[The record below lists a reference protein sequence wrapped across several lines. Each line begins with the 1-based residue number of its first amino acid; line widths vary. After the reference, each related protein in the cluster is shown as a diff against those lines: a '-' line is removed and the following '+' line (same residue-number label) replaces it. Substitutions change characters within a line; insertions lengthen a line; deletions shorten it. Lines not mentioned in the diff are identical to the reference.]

1 MEIKSIYPNSLI
13 FDDPDN
19 ANLLSESD
27 LYKDQFTQQDAQPSQ
42 NSDHLEHISLQN
54 IYQSGDNFSLQDFK
68 KQKKGKTL
76 HLLKNF
82 TEEMKQRWNMDEVES
97 RIHNFLDENQV
108 YITDPMQK
116 QMDYYQRI
124 KSQVISSVILS
135 NQQCSSDEEC
145 PRQQKKD
152 IEEETQVVQ
161 LTDFNKQN
169 NYEEQVDV
177 EEADDDDE
185 DNISS
190 FEENEEERENPQDT
204 INYKVKYQGTISYL
218 DSVSTTNSLNSQLSL
233 QRSSILLKRRQNPC
247 SAISVCQQAPHSLS
261 QIDDEY

>member
-13 FDDPDN
+13 FDESDN
-19 ANLLSESD
+19 GNLLSESD
-27 LYKDQFTQQDAQPSQ
+27 LYKEQLNQHDSQPNQ
-42 NSDHLEHISLQN
+42 NSDHLEQISQQN

-68 KQKKGKTL
+68 KQKKGGKTL

-82 TEEMKQRWNMDEVES
+82 TEEMKQRWNMDKVET

-116 QMDYYQRI
+116 QMDYYQKI

-135 NQQCSSDEEC
+135 NQQCSSDEEG
-145 PRQQKKD
+145 PHQQKKE
-152 IEEETQVVQ
+152 IEEEIQVIQ
-161 LTDFNKQN
+161 LTDCDKQN
-169 NYEEQVDV
+169 YNEEQ
-177 EEADDDDE
+177 EE
-185 DNISS
+185 
-190 FEENEEERENPQDT
+190 EENDDNNIDSFDDIEKERENPYNIVNNKGKQF
-204 INYKVKYQGTISYL
+204 GTISYL
-218 DSVSTTNSLNSQLSL
+218 DSISTASSLNSQLSL
-233 QRSSILLKRRQNPC
+233 QHSSILIKRRQNPC